1 MVSSGLAPYKSPR
14 ALDSLLIYQQP
25 SSTTLYYSHQERLLL
40 TEARLRD
47 EAREITGALKG
58 VCCPS
63 SASSFHE
70 DCARL
75 KLSSARAS
83 QAGLKEMMM
92 QTKNGAKGVEQQKDP
107 PLLDFS
113 MVGRAT
119 NVLVFGR
126 S

>member
-1 MVSSGLAPYKSPR
+1 MPVLVE
-14 ALDSLLIYQQP
+14 I
-25 SSTTLYYSHQERLLL
+25 
-40 TEARLRD
+40 RLRN
-47 EAREITGALKG
+47 ETREITGALKG

-92 QTKNGAKGVEQQKDP
+92 QTKNSAKGVEQQKDP